1 MKRTIEDFVILKE
14 LGMGAYGTV
23 YLGKDKLTDKVYAI
37 KSVNKEQIL
46 RLDKK
51 RHVYREKNLLQGL
64 RHPFVIKL
72 ITTMIV
78 SAPRPHSCLG
88 RLVPVLRV

>member
-14 LGMGAYGTV
+14 LGMGAYGKV
-23 YLGKDKLTDKVYAI
+23 HLGKDKHTDKVYAI

-51 RHVYREKNLLQGL
+51 RHVYREKTLLQGL
-64 RHPFVIKL
+64 RHPFIIKL

-78 SAPRPHSCLG
+78 ALIF
-88 RLVPVLRV
+88 